1 MKKVIIRRNSASVQ
15 EWDFPSK
22 SSPSGNSTK
31 TSKGTDK
38 HLKQR
43 KGNWVKKY
51 REPTDTVPSGRA
63 ASDTQKDS
71 ASTTQPVP
79 VPVGDKLVRAT
90 IQAIFSSDEF
100 NHLVRDLAPEA
111 IKKFNSDLKEE
122 REEDIIEHFIK
133 NFPDSDDE

>member
-1 MKKVIIRRNSASVQ
+1 MKKVIIRKKAVSEQ
-15 EWDFPSK
+15 EWEFPDTTA
-22 SSPSGNSTK
+22 PR
-31 TSKGTDK
+31 TDK
-38 HLKQR
+38 HR

-51 REPTDTVPSGRA
+51 KEPTDTVPSGRA

-71 ASTTQPVP
+71 ASTTQAVP